1 MTRMYTP
8 AIVTGA
14 GLGAGWYI
22 WYNLMWTH
30 NSNKSAF
37 TDNLLGCA
45 LYGTLVASLLFG
57 PKNYY

>member
-1 MTRMYTP
+1 MLRLYAP

-14 GLGAGWYI
+14 GFGAGWYI
-22 WYNLMWTH
+22 WYHLMWTH

-37 TDNLLGCA
+37 TDSVLGCA
-45 LYGTLVASLLFG
+45 LYGTMAASLIFG